1 MTFLN
6 QINVTNFKYFAFYL
20 IRGSCTYM
28 DQRFRGKASGK
39 RKEKEKKSK

>member
-39 RKEKEKKSK
+39 RKEKEEKSK